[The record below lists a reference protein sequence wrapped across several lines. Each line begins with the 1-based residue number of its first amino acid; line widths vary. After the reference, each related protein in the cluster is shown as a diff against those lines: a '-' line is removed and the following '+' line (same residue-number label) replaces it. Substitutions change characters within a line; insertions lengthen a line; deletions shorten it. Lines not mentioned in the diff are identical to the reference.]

1 MKVRKAVIPAA
12 GFGTRMLPASKSVPK
27 EMLPIYDKPT
37 LHHIVKEVVDSGI
50 TDILIIISKD
60 KGSIEDY
67 FDVNFELEYELNKK
81 SSEISGE
88 IHELSKMA
96 NIYTIRQKKKNGLGD
111 AIKYAESFV
120 GDEPFAIL
128 LGDDIIYNTSD
139 ELPCIKQMADI
150 YEKEETP
157 VLGVQEVSWDDV
169 DKYGIVNGVKT
180 SDRITEVESLVEKPS
195 REEATTN
202 LAILGRYIVTPD
214 IFPILHETKPGKNNE
229 IQLTDALNKLAEKRK
244 MIAYDFIGKRYDVGN
259 KLGFVKATVD
269 FALHDLSLIHISEPT
284 RQCCTSRMPSSA

>member
-81 SSEISGE
+81 SSEISRE

-150 YEKEETP
+150 YEREESP
-157 VLGVQEVSWDDV
+157 VLGVQKVSWDDV

-244 MIAYDFIGKRYDVGN
+244 MLAYDFIGKRYDVGN

-269 FALHDLSLIHISEPT
+269 FALNDDKIKDELLEFL
-284 RQCCTSRMPSSA
+284 REK

>member
-81 SSEISGE
+81 SSEISRE

-120 GDEPFAIL
+120 GGEPFAIL

-150 YEKEETP
+150 YEKEEAP

-195 REEATTN
+195 RDEATTN

-269 FALHDLSLIHISEPT
+269 FALHDEKIKDELLKFLREK
-284 RQCCTSRMPSSA
+284 

>member
-1 MKVRKAVIPAA
+1 MKIRKAVIPAA

-150 YEKEETP
+150 YEKEEAP
-157 VLGVQEVSWDDV
+157 VLGVQEVSWEDV

-269 FALHDLSLIHISEPT
+269 FALHDEKIKDELLEFL
-284 RQCCTSRMPSSA
+284 REK

>member
-81 SSEISGE
+81 SSEISRE

-120 GDEPFAIL
+120 GNEPFAIL

-150 YEKEETP
+150 YEKEEAP
-157 VLGVQEVSWDDV
+157 ILGVQKVSWEDV
-169 DKYGIVNGVKT
+169 SKYGIVNGVKT
-180 SDRITEVESLVEKPS
+180 SDRITEVKSLVEKPS

-269 FALHDLSLIHISEPT
+269 FALHDDKIKDELLEFL
-284 RQCCTSRMPSSA
+284 REK

>member
-50 TDILIIISKD
+50 MDILIIISKD

-81 SSEISGE
+81 SSEISRE

-128 LGDDIIYNTSD
+128 LGDDIIYNTPD
-139 ELPCIKQMADI
+139 ELPCIKQMVDI
-150 YEKEETP
+150 YETEQSP
-157 VLGVQEVSWDDV
+157 ILGVQEVSWDDV

-195 REEATTN
+195 RDEATTN

-269 FALHDLSLIHISEPT
+269 FALNDEKIKDELLEFL
-284 RQCCTSRMPSSA
+284 REK

>member
-81 SSEISGE
+81 SSEISQE

-120 GDEPFAIL
+120 GGEPFAIL
-128 LGDDIIYNTSD
+128 LGDDIIYNTSN

-157 VLGVQEVSWDDV
+157 VLGVQEVSWEDV

-269 FALHDLSLIHISEPT
+269 FALHDDKIKDELLEFL
-284 RQCCTSRMPSSA
+284 REK

>member
-1 MKVRKAVIPAA
+1 MKIRKAVIPAA

-81 SSEISGE
+81 SSEISRE

-150 YEKEETP
+150 YEKKESP
-157 VLGVQEVSWDDV
+157 ILGVQEVSWDDV

-259 KLGFVKATVD
+259 KVGFVKATVD
-269 FALHDLSLIHISEPT
+269 FALHDDKIKDELLEFL
-284 RQCCTSRMPSSA
+284 REK

>member
-81 SSEISGE
+81 SSEISRE

-120 GDEPFAIL
+120 GGEPFAIL

-150 YEKEETP
+150 YEKKETP

-269 FALHDLSLIHISEPT
+269 FALNDEKIKDELLEFL
-284 RQCCTSRMPSSA
+284 REK

>member
-81 SSEISGE
+81 SSEISRE

-150 YEKEETP
+150 YEKKEAP

-229 IQLTDALNKLAEKRK
+229 MQLTDALNKLAEKRK

-269 FALHDLSLIHISEPT
+269 FALHDDKIKDELLEFL
-284 RQCCTSRMPSSA
+284 REK

>member
-81 SSEISGE
+81 SSEISRE

-150 YEKEETP
+150 YEREESP

-269 FALHDLSLIHISEPT
+269 FALHDEKIKDELLEFIREK
-284 RQCCTSRMPSSA
+284 

>member
-81 SSEISGE
+81 SSEISRE

-96 NIYTIRQKKKNGLGD
+96 NIYTIRQKKKDGLGD

-169 DKYGIVNGVKT
+169 DKYGIVNGMKT

-229 IQLTDALNKLAEKRK
+229 VQLTDALNKLAEKRK

-269 FALHDLSLIHISEPT
+269 FALNDEKIKDELLEFL
-284 RQCCTSRMPSSA
+284 RQK

>member
-81 SSEISGE
+81 SSEISRE

-139 ELPCIKQMADI
+139 EIPCIKQMADI
-150 YEKEETP
+150 YEKKESP

-180 SDRITEVESLVEKPS
+180 SHRITEVESLVEKPS

-269 FALHDLSLIHISEPT
+269 FALHDDKIKDELLEFL
-284 RQCCTSRMPSSA
+284 REK

>member
-81 SSEISGE
+81 SSEISRE

-157 VLGVQEVSWDDV
+157 ILGVQEVSWDDV

-269 FALHDLSLIHISEPT
+269 FALHDEKIKDELLGFLREK
-284 RQCCTSRMPSSA
+284 

>member
-81 SSEISGE
+81 SSEISRE

-150 YEKEETP
+150 YEKEEAP

-195 REEATTN
+195 RSEATTN

-269 FALHDLSLIHISEPT
+269 FALNDEKIKDELLKFLREK
-284 RQCCTSRMPSSA
+284 

>member
-81 SSEISGE
+81 SSEISRE

-128 LGDDIIYNTSD
+128 LGDDIIYNTPD
-139 ELPCIKQMADI
+139 ELPCIKQMVDI
-150 YEKEETP
+150 YETEQSP
-157 VLGVQEVSWDDV
+157 ILGVQKVSWKDV
-169 DKYGIVNGVKT
+169 SKYGIVNGEKT

-229 IQLTDALNKLAEKRK
+229 IQLTDALNKLVEKRK

-269 FALHDLSLIHISEPT
+269 FALNDDKIKDELLEFL
-284 RQCCTSRMPSSA
+284 REK

>member
-81 SSEISGE
+81 SSEISQE

-150 YEKEETP
+150 YEREESP
-157 VLGVQEVSWDDV
+157 VLGVQKVSWDDV

-244 MIAYDFIGKRYDVGN
+244 MLAYDFIGKRYDVGN

-269 FALHDLSLIHISEPT
+269 FALNDDKIKDELLEFL
-284 RQCCTSRMPSSA
+284 REK

>member
-120 GDEPFAIL
+120 GNEPFAIL
-128 LGDDIIYNTSD
+128 LGDDIIYNTED

-150 YEKEETP
+150 YEKEESP
-157 VLGVQEVSWDDV
+157 ILGVQEVSWEDV

-269 FALHDLSLIHISEPT
+269 FALHDEKIKDELLEFL
-284 RQCCTSRMPSSA
+284 REK

>member
-81 SSEISGE
+81 SSEISRE

-128 LGDDIIYNTSD
+128 LGDDIIYNTPD

-150 YEKEETP
+150 YETEESP
-157 VLGVQEVSWDDV
+157 VLGVQEVSWEDV

-195 REEATTN
+195 RSEATTN

-269 FALHDLSLIHISEPT
+269 FALHDEKIKDELLEFL
-284 RQCCTSRMPSSA
+284 REK

>member
-150 YEKEETP
+150 YEKKEAP

-269 FALHDLSLIHISEPT
+269 FALHDEKIKDELLEFL
-284 RQCCTSRMPSSA
+284 REK

>member
-120 GDEPFAIL
+120 GDDPFAIL

-150 YEKEETP
+150 YEKEEAP

-195 REEATTN
+195 RDEATTN

-269 FALHDLSLIHISEPT
+269 FALHDEKIKDELLEFL
-284 RQCCTSRMPSSA
+284 REK

>member
-81 SSEISGE
+81 SSEISRE

-96 NIYTIRQKKKNGLGD
+96 NIYTIRQKKKDGLGD
-111 AIKYAESFV
+111 AIKYADSFV

-229 IQLTDALNKLAEKRK
+229 VQLTDALNKLAAKRK

-269 FALHDLSLIHISEPT
+269 FALHDDKIKDELLEFL
-284 RQCCTSRMPSSA
+284 REK

>member
-81 SSEISGE
+81 SSEISRE

-150 YEKEETP
+150 YENEEAP

-214 IFPILHETKPGKNNE
+214 IFPILHEIKPGKNNE

-269 FALHDLSLIHISEPT
+269 FALHDDKIKDELLEFL
-284 RQCCTSRMPSSA
+284 REK

>member
-81 SSEISGE
+81 SSEISRE

-128 LGDDIIYNTSD
+128 LGDDIIYNTPD

-150 YEKEETP
+150 YEREESP
-157 VLGVQEVSWDDV
+157 VLGVQEVSWEDV

-180 SDRITEVESLVEKPS
+180 SERITEVKSLVEKPS

-269 FALHDLSLIHISEPT
+269 FALNDDKIKDELLEFL
-284 RQCCTSRMPSSA
+284 REK

>member
-81 SSEISGE
+81 SSEISRE

-150 YEKEETP
+150 YEREESP

-269 FALHDLSLIHISEPT
+269 FALHDEKIKDELLEFL
-284 RQCCTSRMPSSA
+284 REK

>member
-81 SSEISGE
+81 SSEISRE

-157 VLGVQEVSWDDV
+157 ILGVQEVSWDDV

-269 FALHDLSLIHISEPT
+269 FALHDDKIKDELLEFL
-284 RQCCTSRMPSSA
+284 REK

>member
-81 SSEISGE
+81 SSEISRE

-150 YEKEETP
+150 YETEESP
-157 VLGVQEVSWDDV
+157 ILGVQEVSWEDV

-269 FALHDLSLIHISEPT
+269 FALHDEKIKDELLEFL
-284 RQCCTSRMPSSA
+284 REK

>member
-81 SSEISGE
+81 SSEISQE

-150 YEKEETP
+150 YEREESP
-157 VLGVQEVSWDDV
+157 VLGVQEVSWEDV
-169 DKYGIVNGVKT
+169 YKYGIVNGVKT

-269 FALHDLSLIHISEPT
+269 FALHDEKIKDELLEFL
-284 RQCCTSRMPSSA
+284 REK

>member
-1 MKVRKAVIPAA
+1 MKIRKAVIPAA

-81 SSEISGE
+81 SSEISRE

-120 GDEPFAIL
+120 GNEPFAIL

-150 YEKEETP
+150 YEREESP
-157 VLGVQEVSWDDV
+157 ILGVQEVSWEDV

-269 FALHDLSLIHISEPT
+269 FALHDEKIKDELLEFL
-284 RQCCTSRMPSSA
+284 REK

>member
-150 YEKEETP
+150 YEKKETP

-195 REEATTN
+195 RSEATTN

-269 FALHDLSLIHISEPT
+269 FALHDDKIKDELLEFL
-284 RQCCTSRMPSSA
+284 REK

>member
-81 SSEISGE
+81 SSEISRE

-128 LGDDIIYNTSD
+128 LGDDIIYNTPE
-139 ELPCIKQMADI
+139 ELPCIKQMVDI
-150 YEKEETP
+150 YETEQSP
-157 VLGVQEVSWDDV
+157 ILGVQEVSWEDV
-169 DKYGIVNGVKT
+169 SKYGIVNGVKT
-180 SDRITEVESLVEKPS
+180 SDRITEVKSLVEKPS

-269 FALHDLSLIHISEPT
+269 FALNDEKIKDELLEFL
-284 RQCCTSRMPSSA
+284 REK

>member
-81 SSEISGE
+81 SSEISRE

-139 ELPCIKQMADI
+139 EIPCIKQMADI
-150 YEKEETP
+150 YEKEEAP

-180 SDRITEVESLVEKPS
+180 SHRITEVESLVEKPS

-269 FALHDLSLIHISEPT
+269 FALHDDKIKDELLEFL
-284 RQCCTSRMPSSA
+284 REK

>member
-81 SSEISGE
+81 SSEISRE

-120 GDEPFAIL
+120 GGESFAIL

-150 YEKEETP
+150 YEKQESP
-157 VLGVQEVSWDDV
+157 ILGVQEVSWDDV

-269 FALHDLSLIHISEPT
+269 FALHDDKIKDELLEFL
-284 RQCCTSRMPSSA
+284 REK

>member
-1 MKVRKAVIPAA
+1 MKIRKAVIPAA

-81 SSEISGE
+81 SSEISRE

-195 REEATTN
+195 RSEATTN

-269 FALHDLSLIHISEPT
+269 FALHDEKIKDELLEFL
-284 RQCCTSRMPSSA
+284 REK

>member
-81 SSEISGE
+81 SSEISRE

-269 FALHDLSLIHISEPT
+269 FALNDDKIKDELLEFL
-284 RQCCTSRMPSSA
+284 REK

>member
-81 SSEISGE
+81 SSEISRE

-120 GDEPFAIL
+120 GGEPFAIL

-139 ELPCIKQMADI
+139 ELPCIKQMVDI
-150 YEKEETP
+150 YEKKESP

-269 FALHDLSLIHISEPT
+269 FALHDEKIKDELLEFL
-284 RQCCTSRMPSSA
+284 REK

>member
-81 SSEISGE
+81 SSEISRE

-139 ELPCIKQMADI
+139 EIPCIKQMADI
-150 YEKEETP
+150 YEKEESP
-157 VLGVQEVSWDDV
+157 ILGVQEVSWEDV

-269 FALHDLSLIHISEPT
+269 FALHDEKIKAELLEFL
-284 RQCCTSRMPSSA
+284 REK

>member
-81 SSEISGE
+81 SSEISRE

-120 GDEPFAIL
+120 GGEPFAIL

-150 YEKEETP
+150 YEKKESP
-157 VLGVQEVSWDDV
+157 ILGVQEVSWDDV

-195 REEATTN
+195 RSEATTN

-229 IQLTDALNKLAEKRK
+229 IQLTDALNKLAEQRK

-269 FALHDLSLIHISEPT
+269 FALHDEKIKNELLEFL
-284 RQCCTSRMPSSA
+284 REK

>member
-81 SSEISGE
+81 SSEISRE

-269 FALHDLSLIHISEPT
+269 FALNDEKIKDELLKFLREK
-284 RQCCTSRMPSSA
+284 

>member
-81 SSEISGE
+81 SSEISRE

-128 LGDDIIYNTSD
+128 LGDDIIYNT
-139 ELPCIKQMADI
+139 P
-150 YEKEETP
+150 
-157 VLGVQEVSWDDV
+157 
-169 DKYGIVNGVKT
+169 
-180 SDRITEVESLVEKPS
+180 
-195 REEATTN
+195 
-202 LAILGRYIVTPD
+202 
-214 IFPILHETKPGKNNE
+214 
-229 IQLTDALNKLAEKRK
+229 
-244 MIAYDFIGKRYDVGN
+244 
-259 KLGFVKATVD
+259 
-269 FALHDLSLIHISEPT
+269 
-284 RQCCTSRMPSSA
+284 

>member
-150 YEKEETP
+150 YEREESP
-157 VLGVQEVSWDDV
+157 VLGVQEVSWEDV

-269 FALHDLSLIHISEPT
+269 FALNDEKIKDELLEFL
-284 RQCCTSRMPSSA
+284 REK